1 MMMFSFLH
9 RHIFIGSIRVSSDY
23 YFLQFHNVPSFILI
37 VSPSLPFS
45 QKGIQYIIWFCLR
58 CVFSPAF
65 MLPMLRSR
73 AVGSDSYLLV
83 RV

>member
-45 QKGIQYIIWFCLR
+45 QKGMQ
-58 CVFSPAF
+58 FSSVNSIYYLVLFAMRIF
-65 MLPMLRSR
+65 SSIY
-73 AVGSDSYLLV
+73 AAHVTEQGSW
-83 RV
+83 